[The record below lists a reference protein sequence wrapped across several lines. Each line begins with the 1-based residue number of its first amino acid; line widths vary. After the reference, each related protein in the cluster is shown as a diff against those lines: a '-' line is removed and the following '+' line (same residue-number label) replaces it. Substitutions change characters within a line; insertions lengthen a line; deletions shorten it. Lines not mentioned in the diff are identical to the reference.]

1 MKEISFEMDF
11 ILVCLETV
19 RFWILSLKLW
29 ALLTMTLAYTRI
41 FFVSLDP
48 ILKSH
53 FFLFPQIMTVGSV
66 QFLELQKKSE
76 KPVHASEYCITWGT
90 SEILLMVLFS
100 QLVSWSWKK
109 LEGKFIRKNDSWNNL
124 FFWFKIDVIVAS
136 FGFVHAAFWTL
147 CEWYCF
153 SSFQKSVDHEETDEE
168 NFLFWSS
175 LLLQI
180 LCRPWDADDWKLRPL

>member
-136 FGFVHAAFWTL
+136 FGFCA
-147 CEWYCF
+147 CCF
-153 SSFQKSVDHEETDEE
+153 LNTV
-168 NFLFWSS
+168 WMI
-175 LLLQI
+175 LLLLFSEKCWSWGDRWRKLFVLI
-180 LCRPWDADDWKLRPL
+180 FLAFADFM